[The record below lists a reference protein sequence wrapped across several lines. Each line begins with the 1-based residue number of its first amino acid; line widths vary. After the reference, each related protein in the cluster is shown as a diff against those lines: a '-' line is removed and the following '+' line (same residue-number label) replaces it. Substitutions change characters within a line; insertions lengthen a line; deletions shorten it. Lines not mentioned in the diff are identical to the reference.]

1 MQDLLNIFMR
11 DYSLE
16 QRKMWYRLT
25 GQPIWLHA
33 HCINRNGN
41 KNITAQ
47 NPLWKQPFWVVGFH
61 CDQCDMG
68 IEDEDFYAG
77 RTVGEMT
84 LYKLDP
90 KYDFSNNEQ

>member
-1 MQDLLNIFMR
+1 MR

-16 QRKMWYRLT
+16 QRQMWYRLT

-41 KNITAQ
+41 KDITPN
-47 NPLWKQPFWVVGFH
+47 NPLWREPFWVEGFH
-61 CDQCDMG
+61 CKDCNMG

-77 RTVGEMT
+77 RKVGEMT
-84 LYKLDP
+84 LYQLDKNYNFGVP
-90 KYDFSNNEQ
+90 TCIKTQ